1 MTPVAFLILCAV
13 ILIAPHIRQGPAIG
27 YAALVIFLAAV
38 VWLKG

>member
-1 MTPVAFLILCAV
+1 MTLVALLILCAV

-27 YAALVIFLAAV
+27 YAALIIFFAAV